1 MQRYLDRDELDL
13 LGLRFIGKNVRVDR
27 AAVLI
32 NPSFISINDNTRIDA
47 YALITAGNDR
57 VSIGRNVHIGASS
70 QIFGTGG
77 AVTLEDFSCLSG
89 RVSLY
94 TLTDSFIGGYMT
106 NPTIPA
112 EFRSVRKGAIVL
124 RRHSLVGCG
133 SVVLPGV
140 EMGCCS
146 AAGALTVLRHSVPD
160 CVVVAGNPAQEL
172 SRRRDM
178 QQILRLEE
186 DFLRL

>member
-1 MQRYLDRDELDL
+1 MQRYLDHSELDS
-13 LGLRFIGKNVRVDR
+13 LGLRSIGKNVLIDR

-32 NPSFISINDNTRIDA
+32 NPSLISINDNSRIDA
-47 YALITAGNDR
+47 YVLITGG
-57 VSIGRNVHIGASS
+57 VEQVIIGRNVHIGAFS
-70 QIFGTGG
+70 QIFGSGG
-77 AVTLEDFSCLSG
+77 AVILEDFSCLSG

-94 TLTDSFIGGYMT
+94 TTTDDFVGDFMT

-112 EFRSVRKGAIVL
+112 EFRNVRKGSVVL
-124 RRHSLVGCG
+124 RKHSLIGCG

-160 CVVVAGNPAQEL
+160 CVVVAGNPAQQL

-178 QQILRLEE
+178 QQIMCLEE
-186 DFLRL
+186 AFLRL